1 MTKLIT
7 LLILV
12 GCALVEYL
20 AFHVLTAPSGS
31 YSQEADKLSTMLV
44 VVAPSLFVI
53 VALEYRRVTRRS
65 HEKEDQS

>member
-20 AFHVLTAPSGS
+20 AFHVLTAPSGR
-31 YSQEADKLSTMLV
+31 YSSEADKLSTMLV
-44 VVAPSLFVI
+44 VVAPSLFII
-53 VALEYRRVTRRS
+53 VAL
-65 HEKEDQS
+65 